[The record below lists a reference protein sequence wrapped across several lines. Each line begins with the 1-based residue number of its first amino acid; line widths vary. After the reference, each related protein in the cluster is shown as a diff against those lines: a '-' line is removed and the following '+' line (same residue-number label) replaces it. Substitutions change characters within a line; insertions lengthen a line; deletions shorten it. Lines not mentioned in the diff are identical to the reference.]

1 MSNQIKEYEV
11 IVIGS
16 GSGASLVEAFLYQ
29 GTTVAQ
35 VDKGPLGG
43 TCLNVG
49 CIPSKMLIFPADRVV
64 EIEGARKLGIDVDI
78 KSIDFEQIMTRMRNS
93 IGETQ
98 RMIRE
103 GIRQTEN
110 LDFYEGQ
117 GRFVSED
124 TLQVGQE
131 TIRGEKIFIASGARP
146 LIPSLEGI
154 QEVEYLTN
162 ESVLQ
167 LRQKPE
173 SMVIIGGGYIGVE
186 YGHFFAAM
194 GTEVT
199 IVARTPRL
207 VHKEE
212 PEVSELL
219 RAKMAQRMNVHT
231 HTEAVEIRKNGK
243 GYVVVGQDGD
253 TGERKEFMGQK
264 IMIAAG
270 RQSNADLLEVEKV
283 GIETDGRGYIK
294 VDEYLQTNKEN
305 IWALGDA
312 NGKHMF
318 THVANE
324 EAAVAWHNS
333 NHEHKVKMDYQAVP
347 HAVFAHPQIASVGLT
362 EQGAKK
368 EHNILVGVARYTD
381 VAKGEAMMETDGF
394 AKAILDKESGKLL
407 GFHII
412 GPYAAML
419 IQEVIDVMAN
429 QGGVEWISKGMHIH
443 PAMSELILSTLNNL
457 REPV

>member
-1 MSNQIKEYEV
+1 
-11 IVIGS
+11 
-16 GSGASLVEAFLYQ
+16 
-29 GTTVAQ
+29 
-35 VDKGPLGG
+35 
-43 TCLNVG
+43 
-49 CIPSKMLIFPADRVV
+49 MLIFPADRIM
-64 EIEGARKLGIDVDI
+64 EIEGARKLGIDAHI
-78 KSIDFEQIMTRMRNS
+78 TSIDFEEIMTRMRNS

-103 GIRQTEN
+103 GIGQTEN

-117 GRFVSED
+117 GQFVSED

-131 TIRGEKIFIASGARP
+131 RIRGKKIFIASGARP
-146 LIPSLEGI
+146 LIPPLKGI

-199 IVARTPRL
+199 IVARTHRL
-207 VHKEE
+207 VHDEE
-212 PEVSELL
+212 LEISELL
-219 RAKMAQRMNVHT
+219 KAKMAQRMNIHT
-231 HTEAVEIRKNGK
+231 HTEAVEVRKHEQ
-243 GYVVVGQDGD
+243 GYVVVGQDRD
-253 TGERKEFMGQK
+253 TGDRKEFMGQE

-270 RQSNADLLEVEKV
+270 RQSNADLLQVEKA
-283 GIETDGRGYIK
+283 GIETDERGHIK
-294 VDEYLQTNKEN
+294 VDEYLRTNREN

-312 NGKHMF
+312 NGKYMF
-318 THVANE
+318 THVANK
-324 EAAVAWHNS
+324 EAAVVWHNS
-333 NHEHKVKMDYQAVP
+333 RHEHKVEMDYRAVP
-347 HAVFAHPQIASVGLT
+347 HAVFSHPQIASVGLT
-362 EQGAKK
+362 EERARQA
-368 EHNILVGVARYTD
+368 HDILVGIARYTD
-381 VAKGEAMMETDGF
+381 VAKGEAMLETDGF
-394 AKAILDKESGKLL
+394 AKAIMDRESGKLL

-419 IQEVIDVMAN
+419 IQEVVDVMAN
-429 QGGVEWISKGMHIH
+429 QGGVDWISRGMHIH

-457 REPV
+457 REPR